1 MSDPAD
7 TTRRRAQPRAA
18 SDASERPDAGVILA
32 TLGVEGVQAV
42 APVLGGQDTLVW
54 RVQTAAGAFAL
65 RLFRPEQ
72 ATDCTREAA
81 ALAAAAAG
89 GVPVPALV
97 RVGAWEG
104 RPVQLQEWREG
115 TSLLAILRRAPWRA
129 WRLGRAFGRLQ
140 ARIHAVPAA
149 APALRARSWIA
160 LAGPEEAALG
170 AHLTALTADRA
181 ALLHLDYHPLNVL
194 CVAGRPTTVL
204 DWVNAAAGDPRADL
218 ARTLTIL
225 RFAGTPRGF
234 ALPFELT
241 VRRLLEA
248 GWRRGY
254 ADLAGRPTG
263 LAPFYAWAGAML
275 LRDLAPRP
283 GRAAGLSA
291 QGQRSVRQWV
301 AVWKARAGIA

>member
-1 MSDPAD
+1 MSA
-7 TTRRRAQPRAA
+7 
-18 SDASERPDAGVILA
+18 ERPDPGAILA
-32 TLGVEGVQAV
+32 ALGIDQVQAV

-54 RVQTAAGAFAL
+54 WVRAAAGQYAL

-72 ATDCTREAA
+72 GEACRREAR
-81 ALAAAAAG
+81 ALALAAAG
-89 GVPVPALV
+89 GVPVPTLV
-97 RVGAWEG
+97 RVGEWQG

-115 TSLLAILRRAPWRA
+115 VSLLAILRRQPWRA

-140 ARIHAVPAA
+140 ARIHAVPAE
-149 APALRARSWIA
+149 APELRARPWVA
-160 LAGPEEAALG
+160 LAGPGEATLQER
-170 AHLTALTADRA
+170 LSALTAGRA

-194 CVAGRPTTVL
+194 GRAGRPVAVL

-234 ALPFELT
+234 ALPFEWT

-263 LAPFYAWAGAML
+263 MAPFYAWAGAML

-283 GRAAGLSA
+283 GRAAGLSER
-291 QGQRSVRQWV
+291 GRRRVQRWTDM
-301 AVWKARAGIA
+301 WKARAGIA